1 MTLLTS
7 FTANLTSSIFLS
19 LSLVSTILC
28 TLLIALALHYTLTS
42 LLSILHPHLRHIP
55 GPFFARFSYLP
66 LARQHF
72 ASTLNPFYRS
82 IHARFHNRP
91 LIRIAPNYLLTNDIE
106 VFKRI
111 NAARSTYNRDGWYQA
126 IRYHPTEEHMF
137 NVLEGG
143 RHDKM
148 KARVMGAYGGRE
160 VEGVEGQVE
169 EVVGGF
175 VRLVRERYVEENE
188 KGIKVADLA
197 PLCSYLTMDV
207 ITKLGFGEEFGYLQ
221 REEDVFGFLQEFR
234 EANWLMGIASDL
246 PYLRNVLFSS
256 WFLRWLGPKKT
267 DKKGFGKLLGGVD
280 EIVEKRWQEW
290 QKAKDIKHRDMM
302 AAFLRNGLTR
312 AEIEHEVVFMITAG
326 SDTTATTM
334 RTTILNIITHPN
346 VYLEL
351 KREIFKAARD
361 GKVSNPVKYEEARA
375 LPYLEAII
383 HEGLRMRPPVTALFL
398 KSVPPEGDTFCGHF
412 IPGGTAIGVNIS
424 AINMSKKLYG
434 DDAGFFRPERFL
446 EVRQDQREEMYRN
459 VEAIFGSGRWTCA
472 GQNIAWMELYK
483 FLFELF
489 RNFDIEIADPMK
501 PMKTGSQ
508 HIWLDQ
514 DFLVRFRESRTDY

>member
-1 MTLLTS
+1 
-7 FTANLTSSIFLS
+7 
-19 LSLVSTILC
+19 
-28 TLLIALALHYTLTS
+28 
-42 LLSILHPHLRHIP
+42 
-55 GPFFARFSYLP
+55 
-66 LARQHF
+66 
-72 ASTLNPFYRS
+72 
-82 IHARFHNRP
+82 
-91 LIRIAPNYLLTNDIE
+91 
-106 VFKRI
+106 
-111 NAARSTYNRDGWYQA
+111 
-126 IRYHPTEEHMF
+126 MF

-207 ITKLGFGEEFGYLQ
+207 ITKLGFGEEFGYLK

-302 AAFLRNGLTR
+302 
-312 AEIEHEVVFMITAG
+312 
-326 SDTTATTM
+326 
-334 RTTILNIITHPN
+334 
-346 VYLEL
+346 
-351 KREIFKAARD
+351 
-361 GKVSNPVKYEEARA
+361 
-375 LPYLEAII
+375 
-383 HEGLRMRPPVTALFL
+383 
-398 KSVPPEGDTFCGHF
+398 
-412 IPGGTAIGVNIS
+412 
-424 AINMSKKLYG
+424 
-434 DDAGFFRPERFL
+434 
-446 EVRQDQREEMYRN
+446 
-459 VEAIFGSGRWTCA
+459 
-472 GQNIAWMELYK
+472 
-483 FLFELF
+483 
-489 RNFDIEIADPMK
+489 
-501 PMKTGSQ
+501 
-508 HIWLDQ
+508 
-514 DFLVRFRESRTDY
+514 VRFQFLTTGFVVTC

>member
-1 MTLLTS
+1 MIVTPFSKRMNGDGGNLTLSPISTLLV
-7 FTANLTSSIFLS
+7 ALT
-19 LSLVSTILC
+19 
-28 TLLIALALHYTLTS
+28 LHYTLTS
-42 LLSILHPHLRHIP
+42 LLSILHPHLRYIP
-55 GPFFARFSYLP
+55 GPFLARFSYLP
-66 LARQHF
+66 LARQHL

-82 IHARFHNRP
+82 IHARFADSP
-91 LIRIAPNYLLTNDIE
+91 LIRIAPNYLVTNDIE

-111 NAARSTYNRDGWYQA
+111 NAARSTYNRHGWYQA

-137 NVLEGG
+137 NVLDGA

-160 VEGVEGQVE
+160 VEGVEGRVE
-169 EVVGGF
+169 EVVGEF
-175 VRLVRERYVEENE
+175 VTLVRERYVGDNPG
-188 KGIKVADLA
+188 KGTKLADLA
-197 PLCSYLTMDV
+197 HLCSYLTMDV
-207 ITKLGFGEEFGYLQ
+207 ITKLGFGDEFGYLK

-267 DKKGFGKLLGGVD
+267 DKKGFGGVD
-280 EIVEKRWQEW
+280 EIVEKRCRQWESG
-290 QKAKDIKHRDMM
+290 KDNTTHRDMM
-302 AAFLRNGLTR
+302 AVFLKNGLTQ
-312 AEIEHEVVFMITAG
+312 AEIEYEVVFMITAG

-334 RTTILNIITHPN
+334 RTTILNVITHPN

-351 KREIFKAARD
+351 KREIFKAARE
-361 GKVSNPVKYEEARA
+361 GKAFNPVKYEQARA
-375 LPYLEAII
+375 LPYLQAVI

-398 KSVPPEGDTFCGHF
+398 KSVPPGGDTICGHF
-412 IPGGTAIGVNIS
+412 IPGGTAIGVNMS

-434 DDAGFFRPERFL
+434 DDAEFFRPERFL
-446 EVRQDQREEMYRN
+446 EVSQEQREGMYRN
-459 VEAIFGSGRWTCA
+459 VESIFGSGRWTCA
-472 GQNIAWMELYK
+472 GQNMAWMELYK

-489 RNFDIEIADPMK
+489 RHFDIEIADPMT